1 MKNFRK
7 TVSVLLLSSLAFSSC
22 QKNFIYNGN
31 LNSHFK
37 INITTNKLRFK
48 KNNVK
53 MNLVYGVSTY
63 HDKNDEDDNN
73 YRNMLTTY
81 LLFGY
86 DLHYLYDV
94 NLKSGDI
101 NDDISY
107 IYRDVINNEKF
118 YIYKEVPV
126 DVLKSNKYFYEER
139 YFLFI
144 ELEGKYSNKPKEFA
158 FPEVI
163 INQAIDANIKEFF
176 LSWITVK
183 KREDTIYNPQTNT
196 YEGSYTHYF
205 FLIYQYIKF
214 KFKVIDDENIEIYH
228 IDNSKNWNK

>member
-1 MKNFRK
+1 MRNFRK
-7 TVSVLLLSSLAFSSC
+7 TISVLLLSSLAFSSC
-22 QKNFIYNGN
+22 QKNFIYYGD

-53 MNLVYGVSTY
+53 MNLVYGVAY
-63 HDKNDEDDNN
+63 YYNKEEDKGNETN
-73 YRNMLTTY
+73 YKNKLTTY

-94 NLKSGDI
+94 DLKTGDI

-118 YIYKEVPV
+118 YIYKEVPI

-144 ELEGKYSNKPKEFA
+144 ELEGKYNNKPKEFT

-163 INQAIDANIKEFF
+163 INQAINANIKEFF
-176 LSWITVK
+176 LTWITIE

-196 YEGSYTHYF
+196 YEGSFTHYF
-205 FLIYQYIKF
+205 LTYI
-214 KFKVIDDENIEIYH
+214 NIL
-228 IDNSKNWNK
+228 NLSLKL